1 MPKDDGVHNYFFGST
16 PEMPWKRDKQMTD
29 KILNAVRDCVFGDMR
44 IVIDKERT
52 SIREII
58 DDKGKVR
65 LLLHIEMI
73 RISEE

>member
-1 MPKDDGVHNYFFGST
+1 
-16 PEMPWKRDKQMTD
+16 MTD
-29 KILNAVRDCVFGDMR
+29 KILNAVRDCVFGDVR

-58 DDKGKVR
+58 DDEGKVR